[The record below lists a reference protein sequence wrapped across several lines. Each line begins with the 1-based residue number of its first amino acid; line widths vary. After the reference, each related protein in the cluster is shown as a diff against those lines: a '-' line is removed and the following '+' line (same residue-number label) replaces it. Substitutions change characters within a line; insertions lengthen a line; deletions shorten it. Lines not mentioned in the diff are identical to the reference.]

1 MPEFTKDIIDLNEL
15 NRRSDINARRKAAK
29 AKRIALRVLIAEL
42 ALTFVGL
49 IASVLRLYY
58 IISQP
63 VCILILSTCVI
74 ACTYLVG
81 WHAGYRRAANV

>member
-1 MPEFTKDIIDLNEL
+1 MPEFTNDIIDLGEL
-15 NRRSDINARRKAAK
+15 NRRSENNARRKAAK

-42 ALTFVGL
+42 ALTLVGL